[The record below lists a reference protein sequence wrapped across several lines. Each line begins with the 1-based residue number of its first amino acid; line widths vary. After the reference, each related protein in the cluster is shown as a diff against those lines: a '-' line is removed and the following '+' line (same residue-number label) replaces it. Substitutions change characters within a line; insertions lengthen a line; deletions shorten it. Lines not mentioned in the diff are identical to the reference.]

1 MTAEKLEAVLTCSRL
16 KLVKTTLKTKTFF
29 KKMQTLEMVLR
40 TNSKW
45 GNINWRKFW
54 KFVFKKGQESV
65 VFKDKIIPSPHPMP
79 HTPPPLP
86 HFSKVGTP
94 FQAAAAKNIGLP
106 LPPAPY
112 RKAVFPWG
120 RVGHQHFSPHSQLPA
135 PEAKSWVDVFEGLLS
150 SPYTTNRDFT

>member
-54 KFVFKKGQESV
+54 KFVFKRTRVCGIQRQDYSLT
-65 VFKDKIIPSPHPMP
+65 PPHAT
-79 HTPPPLP
+79 HPPPLP

-150 SPYTTNRDFT
+150 SPYTRNRDFT